1 MVTGVTVGTQ
11 PEPTFNLATVFRTV
25 AEAVPDQEVLVWR
38 ERRLTYRE
46 MDERVDG
53 VAHWLVERGLGPHTR
68 RAELAGHES
77 GQDHVGLYLRNG
89 NEYPEAMIGA
99 YRARTIGFNINYQ
112 YVEEE
117 LVHLLN
123 DAGAKALVFHAEFA
137 PRVAAIR
144 EHVPSLEH
152 LLQVADESGNPLL
165 DGAEDYES
173 AVATPA
179 PEQPMP
185 VPSGEDGFLL
195 YTGGT
200 TGMPKGVLW
209 RQHDVY
215 VAAMGGRPFGSP
227 DAYTSYDQIAQ
238 AARDAAGGIRLL
250 MTAPFMHGA
259 AQWSAFH
266 MISSGG
272 AIVLPDTVNRMDAA
286 DWLRTC
292 EREGVMTI
300 PVVGDAM
307 ARPLVEELERG
318 EYDVSSVVVVSNG
331 GAPIT
336 PGVRARLLEALPGI
350 LLLDAVGASETGIQ
364 MNHYSAA
371 GNEAQTAVFSPEPD
385 TTVVDDQRSRVL
397 APGEGQGWLARR
409 GLVPLGYLGDAAK
422 TARTFPVIDGERFSV
437 PGDRAELLED
447 GRIRLLGRDAVT
459 INSGGEKIFAEEVE
473 RALAAHP
480 DVADVVVAGRPSD
493 RWGSEVVAVVA
504 LHDGSSATDDD
515 LLAEAGRHLA
525 RYKLPKAIVRRTE
538 ITRSPSGKA
547 DYRWA
552 KEQAEKG

>member
-1 MVTGVTVGTQ
+1 MVDAV
-11 PEPTFNLATVFRTV
+11 FNLATVFRTV
-25 AEAVPDQEVLVWR
+25 ADAVPDREVLVWR
-38 ERRLTYRE
+38 DRRLTYRE
-46 MDERVDG
+46 MDRRIDG
-53 VAHWLVERGLGPHTR
+53 VAHWFVSRGLGLHTS
-68 RAELAGHES
+68 RAQLAGHES

-89 NEYPEAMIGA
+89 NEYPEAMLA
-99 YRARTIGFNINYQ
+99 ACRARAIGFNINYQ
-112 YVEEE
+112 YVDEE

-123 DAGAKALVFHAEFA
+123 DARATALVFHAEFA

-144 EHVPSLEH
+144 DEVPTLEH
-152 LLQVADESGNPLL
+152 LVQVADETGHPLL
-165 DGAEDYES
+165 DGAADYETV
-173 AVATPA
+173 AATPA
-179 PEQPMP
+179 PDGPMP
-185 VPSGEDGFLL
+185 EPDGEDGFLL

-227 DAYTSYDQIAQ
+227 DPYTSYDQLAH
-238 AARDAAGGIRLL
+238 AAIDAGGGIRLL

-266 MISSGG
+266 VVSTGG
-272 AIVLPDTVNRMDAA
+272 TIVLPDTITRMDAG
-286 DWLRTC
+286 DWLRTS
-292 EREGVMTI
+292 ERERVVSI

-318 EYDVSSVVVVSNG
+318 GYDLSSIAAISNG
-331 GAPIT
+331 GAPLS
-336 PGVRARLLEALPGI
+336 PAVRTRLLDALPGI

-371 GNEAQTAVFSPEPD
+371 GNEAPTSVFSPEPD
-385 TTVVDDQRSRVL
+385 TTVVDDGRTRVL
-397 APGEGQGWLARR
+397 QPGEGQGWLARR
-409 GLVPLGYLGDAAK
+409 GLAPLGYLGDAAK
-422 TARTFPVIDGERFSV
+422 TASTFPMIDGDRFSV
-437 PGDRAELLED
+437 PGDRAELLDD

-473 RALAAHP
+473 RALAGHV

-504 LHDGSSATDDD
+504 LREGSAATDAE
-515 LLAEAGRHLA
+515 LLAEAARHIA
-525 RYKLPKAIVRRTE
+525 RYKLPKAIVRRPHVV
-538 ITRSPSGKA
+538 RSPSGKA

-552 KEQAEKG
+552 REQAEKG